1 MLTKI
6 NGRAALSI
14 LFLIVTIAAPGCNSS
29 QSNSNRAAPQASVKP
44 ARWLPQF
51 RSPSSLSYAGTNL
64 AVFFYSGISVVSPN
78 DVFVCG
84 DMPLAGEQ
92 RVGVFLK
99 TTDGGQ
105 TWTESPV
112 QLAKIEIPSLN
123 AIHFISPDVGWMV
136 GVDSGDDGVVL
147 KTTDAG
153 SSWSVT
159 RLSYKQIPV
168 TVFFTD
174 AQTGWLGGVT
184 KPRGEEQGNVGGP
197 SAILATT
204 DGGSTW
210 QPQYNVPVSVYRIFF
225 VDKMKGWASATNGKI
240 YNTSDGGRT
249 WNSQRTEMEFA
260 EGPVDLTSDA
270 AKQFAM
276 RSVHFADKD
285 HGFAAASTM
294 KKEPAGRVIATSD
307 GGKTWR
313 RTWIV
318 ADSGVRDVFLISAN
332 EGWALTE
339 RGPYA
344 YHTVDG
350 GRSWLSEPKVFE
362 QDVVLARLGAADPSH
377 VWAVGGGA
385 IFFRVSE

>member
-1 MLTKI
+1 MKT
-6 NGRAALSI
+6 NRCAALS
-14 LFLIVTIAAPGCNSS
+14 LLLLIAAIAASGCKNS
-29 QSNSNRAAPQASVKP
+29 QSNSNRTSVQPLAKP
-44 ARWLPQF
+44 ARWLAQY

-64 AVFFYSGISVVSPN
+64 AVFFYSGISVVSPSV
-78 DVFVCG
+78 VFVCG
-84 DMPLAGEQ
+84 DMPLSGDQ
-92 RVGVFLK
+92 RVGVFVK

-105 TWTESPV
+105 TWAETPI
-112 QLAKIEIPSLN
+112 QLPKIQIPSLN
-123 AIHFISPDVGWMV
+123 AIHFISPEGGWTI
-136 GVDSGDDGVVL
+136 GLDSGNDGIVL
-147 KTTDAG
+147 KTTDGG

-159 RLSYKQIPV
+159 RLNYKQIPI

-174 AQTGWLGGVT
+174 ANTGWIGGAT
-184 KPRGEEQGNVGGP
+184 TPRGEEEGNVGGP

-210 QPQYNVPVSVYRIFF
+210 QPQYNVPVSIYRIFF
-225 VDKMKGWASATNGKI
+225 VDKMNGWASATNGKI

-276 RSVHFADKD
+276 RSVHFADND
-285 HGFAAASTM
+285 HGFAAASMM
-294 KKEPAGRVIATSD
+294 KKEPSGRVIATSD

-332 EGWALTE
+332 EGWAL
-339 RGPYA
+339 A
-344 YHTVDG
+344 
-350 GRSWLSEPKVFE
+350 
-362 QDVVLARLGAADPSH
+362 
-377 VWAVGGGA
+377 
-385 IFFRVSE
+385 